1 VFPGSRIVQNQ
12 VDSYPIKVIVT
23 AELPGSKPM
32 TIWSGRQ
39 QDLFGK
45 YASKRAK
52 SMEAIQANLRDF
64 KEEFVDE

>member
-1 VFPGSRIVQNQ
+1 MDV
-12 VDSYPIKVIVT
+12 YPIKVTVS
-23 AELPGSKPM
+23 AELPGNKPV

-52 SMEAIQANLRDF
+52 SMEAIKANLRDF
-64 KEEFVDE
+64 KADFMNDE

>member
-1 VFPGSRIVQNQ
+1 VQNR

-23 AELPGSKPM
+23 AQLAGGNNKPM

-45 YASKRAK
+45 YASKRTK
-52 SMEAIQANLRDF
+52 SMEAIKANLQDF
-64 KEEFVDE
+64 KEEFVE

>member
-1 VFPGSRIVQNQ
+1 
-12 VDSYPIKVIVT
+12 
-23 AELPGSKPM
+23 M

-52 SMEAIQANLRDF
+52 SMETIKANLRDF
-64 KEEFVDE
+64 KEEFVDYE

>member
-1 VFPGSRIVQNQ
+1 VENR
-12 VDSYPIKVIVT
+12 VDVYPIKVAVT
-23 AELPGSKPM
+23 ADVPGSNKPM

-52 SMEAIQANLRDF
+52 SMETIKANLRDF
-64 KEEFVDE
+64 KEESVDDD